1 MTLSGKQMTALV
13 KMMKLIMAA
22 DGKIEKSE
30 IEYLGLELKRFNVPV
45 THLQGLLE
53 LSDEM
58 EFSEAIAIIAGLDST
73 HKNYVT
79 AALGAMIAA
88 DGDVDDSE
96 IKIWSLISALCD
108 LPTMNVW
115 QAAAMIMTL

>member
-13 KMMKLIMAA
+13 KLMKLIMSA
-22 DGKIEKSE
+22 DGVIEESE
-30 IEYLGLELKRFNVPV
+30 IKYLALELNRFNVPAS
-45 THLQGLLE
+45 HLEGILK

-58 EFSEAIAIIAGLDST
+58 EFSEAIAIISGLDST

-108 LPTMNVW
+108 LPTMNVR
-115 QAAAMIMTL
+115 QAAAMVMTL